1 MSWLNTFL
9 ESTPVEAR
17 LLAGWWSATQGGGSA
32 GGGAV
37 PTGWLYYDVN
47 LWSGGR
53 SPANPKF
60 ANALKTQSSPLELL
74 PGSSLFTNF
83 SAQVYN
89 GKANLEDH
97 FAFSNGDGMLIYPG
111 KGGSPYSSIR
121 LENFRDG
128 LEDFGLL
135 KALQTPAQA
144 AAFAAKVLHSN
155 ANGVNVTVPSLAAF
169 ELIRREAAAAAANAA
184 SAV

>member
-1 MSWLNTFL
+1 
-9 ESTPVEAR
+9 
-17 LLAGWWSATQGGGSA
+17 
-32 GGGAV
+32 
-37 PTGWLYYDVN
+37 
-47 LWSGGR
+47 
-53 SPANPKF
+53 
-60 ANALKTQSSPLELL
+60 
-74 PGSSLFTNF
+74 
-83 SAQVYN
+83 
-89 GKANLEDH
+89 
-97 FAFSNGDGMLIYPG
+97 MLIYPG